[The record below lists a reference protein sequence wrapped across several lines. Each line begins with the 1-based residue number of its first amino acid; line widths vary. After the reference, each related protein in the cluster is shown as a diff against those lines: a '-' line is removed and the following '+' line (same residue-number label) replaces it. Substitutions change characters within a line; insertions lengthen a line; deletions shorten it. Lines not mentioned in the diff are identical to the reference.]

1 MSPGDRVKVIGPEYK
16 GMLSSRFGSVLSV
29 NRFDESAWVRMDGEV
44 HRDLRW
50 FPRGHAREHDI
61 PLAAAECIL
70 VRAA

>member
-1 MSPGDRVKVIGPEYK
+1 MNPGDRVRVVGPEYK
-16 GMLSSRFGSVLSV
+16 GLLSSRFGSVLSANPLDGSV
-29 NRFDESAWVRMDGEV
+29 WARMDGEV

-61 PLAAAECIL
+61 PLSASECIL